1 MFWVQIDYFVIV
13 VTAATFVIHSFEE
26 ANADCKR
33 KLIEGFGKS
42 EAKIKITKQDYVAG
56 SVRKTRHFSNR
67 KVIVAG
73 NSQQPN
79 ENFKQ

>member
-1 MFWVQIDYFVIV
+1 MFWAQIDYFVIV
-13 VTAATFVIHSFEE
+13 VTAVTFVIHSFEE
-26 ANADCKR
+26 DDTDCKR
-33 KLIEGFGKS
+33 KLIEDFGKS
-42 EAKIKITKQDYVAG
+42 EAKIKTTKQDYVGG

-73 NSQQPN
+73 NCQQLN